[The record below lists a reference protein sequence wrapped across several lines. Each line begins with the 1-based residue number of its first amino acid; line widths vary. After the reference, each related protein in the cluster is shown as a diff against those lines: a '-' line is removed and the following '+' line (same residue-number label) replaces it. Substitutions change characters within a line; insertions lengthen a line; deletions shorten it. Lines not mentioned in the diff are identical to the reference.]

1 MMVYSQKPLPPN
13 ISVGS
18 VLSRMDE
25 FYSEFDLVQ
34 TWISF
39 AIWTFAIIEEIVAS
53 LQSRFTDTFVKS
65 KSVPSS

>member
-1 MMVYSQKPLPPN
+1 
-13 ISVGS
+13 
-18 VLSRMDE
+18 MDD